1 MIMLFDRK
9 EFEHKIEES
18 KLKKGLQLFL
28 KQKVEFTHKTE
39 NFGFTFLIH
48 SKISQE
54 IFIHL
59 KGDKIIDYTCSCSNE
74 NYCEHLAAV
83 IFYLEQENL
92 DVLKLPSFTSK
103 SIKQSK
109 SRRSKKTIFE
119 KYIHQIKIIIDPIF
133 GNTKPTRQQIAEVTK
148 KINFEKNGAA
158 TFNNDFYFDLS
169 VICELTKLTH
179 FNFAKTEGVF
189 DLLIEN
195 SKNGIEAKF
204 RKTITPIE
212 SHAFIE
218 AAHYSLRS
226 QGNFRSGIYS
236 FLISRAS
243 VLIKDASD
251 FENLRDLLKKRNQNK
266 NSLDPINRKL
276 VAEIQLTVMEATCV
290 NNTYSLKNYENTIE
304 VPIALSELEFHKRKK
319 AKGFKL
325 LQEFAGKIKKFN
337 INKYLDLIDE
347 ALKFSN
353 YYENKN
359 AEVFYLEEK
368 FVCGYFINDS
378 DLARYFSLKKMEN
391 QDSIATELIKKLKSE
406 STFYTFEKIAA
417 VLLRQN
423 KLDELIS
430 EIKKEKNKFK
440 LLNDIGIKK
449 LPEYSSDFFSLYIK
463 HFINAIADAKFPYF
477 QQELFD
483 LARVYLDHLPD
494 EVRAG
499 IIEKIKEKMIYEKHM
514 VQYISN
520 VYPLK
525 V

>member
-59 KGDKIIDYTCSCSNE
+59 KGDKIIDYTCSCGNE

-92 DVLKLPSFTSK
+92 GVLKLPTSKYK

-109 SRRSKKTIFE
+109 SRRSKKSIFE
-119 KYIHQIKIIIDPIF
+119 KYIHQIKLIIDPIF
-133 GNTKPTRQQIAEVTK
+133 GNTKPTTEQIAGVTQ

-169 VICELTKLTH
+169 VICELTKLIH

-195 SKNGIEAKF
+195 SKKGIEANF
-204 RKTITPIE
+204 RKGLTAIE
-212 SHAFIE
+212 SCAFIDS
-218 AAHYSLRS
+218 AYYSLRS

-243 VLIKDASD
+243 VLIKDVSD
-251 FENLRDLLKKRNQNK
+251 FDNLRDLLKKRNQNK

-276 VAEIQLTVMEATCV
+276 VAEIQLMVMEATLL
-290 NNTYSLKNYENTIE
+290 NKTYSLKNYENTIE

-319 AKGFKL
+319 AKGFKFL
-325 LQEFAGKIKKFN
+325 EEFAGKIKKFN

-347 ALKFSN
+347 ALKFSK

-359 AEVFYLEEK
+359 AELFYLEEK
-368 FVCGYFINDS
+368 FIYGYFISDN
-378 DLARYFSLKKMEN
+378 DLARYFSINKGKTE
-391 QDSIATELIKKLKSE
+391 DFIATELIKKLKSE
-406 STFYTFEKIAA
+406 STFYTFEKISA

-423 KLDELIS
+423 KLDELIA

-449 LPEYSSDFFSLYIK
+449 LPEYSSDFFAVYIK
-463 HFINAIADAKFPYF
+463 HLINAIAEAKFPYF
-477 QQELFD
+477 QQQLFD
-483 LARVYLDHLPD
+483 LAKVYLDLLPD
-494 EVRAG
+494 VARAS

-514 VQYISN
+514 VQYISK
-520 VYPLK
+520 VYSVK